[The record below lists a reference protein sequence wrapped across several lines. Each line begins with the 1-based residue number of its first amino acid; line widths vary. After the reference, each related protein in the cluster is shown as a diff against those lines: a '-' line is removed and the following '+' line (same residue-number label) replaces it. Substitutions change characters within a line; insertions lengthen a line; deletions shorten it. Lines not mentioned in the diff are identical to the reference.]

1 MHKQKFQLSE
11 ADSLI
16 ILPCIVS
23 DEEVSLA
30 LDTGA
35 SHTVVDLTK
44 LLIAGYKIS
53 ESLRNEVFET
63 AKGTV
68 EALVFKVDT
77 FHALGTTLKNIE
89 VCSYDFLGNNVLSE
103 IDGVLGLD
111 FFRNTDLR
119 INFKTSEIFLS

>member
-1 MHKQKFQLSE
+1 MHKQKFELTYP
-11 ADSLI
+11 DSLI

-35 SHTVVDLTK
+35 SHTVIDLTK

-53 ESLRNEVFET
+53 DSLRTEIFET
-63 AKGTV
+63 AKGAV
-68 EALVFKVDT
+68 EAFVFKVDK
-77 FHALGTTLKNIE
+77 FYALGTTVKNIE
-89 VCSYDFLGNNVLSE
+89 ICSYDFLGNNVLSE

-119 INFKTSEIFLS
+119 INFKKSEIFLS